1 MNIKLIPVAS
11 AAGSEAMSGATA
23 VVFDVLRATSTIVTA
38 LSSGYRRVYPVVNVN
53 EAMQMARERGFC
65 LAGERGGQKISGF
78 PLGNSPL
85 EFSTGPVAGADIL
98 VLTTSNG
105 TAAIRR
111 ASTAEKVLTG
121 SIINARAVARAV
133 IGEGRDIVLVCA
145 GSGGLY
151 SLDDI
156 LGAGFVLMEI
166 MAAANNAPAMDDQ
179 ALTALCLAR
188 YYKQDPLAGLM
199 DSNHGKKLLGLGLE
213 RDLRWCARLNL
224 FELAPVFCGD
234 YITISE

>member
-11 AAGSEAMSGATA
+11 TVGSEALNGATA

-38 LSSGYRRVYPVVNVN
+38 LSSGYRRVYPVVNAG
-53 EAMQMARERGFC
+53 EAMRMARKRGFC

-105 TAAIRR
+105 TAAIRS
-111 ASTAEKVLTG
+111 ASAAEKVLTG
-121 SIINARAVARAV
+121 SIINARAVARAA

-166 MAAANNAPAMDDQ
+166 VAAADNAPAMDDH
-179 ALTALCLAR
+179 ALAALCLAR
-188 YYKQDPLAGLM
+188 YYEYDPLAGLM
-199 DSNHGKKLLGLGLE
+199 DSNHGKKLLGLGLIS
-213 RDLRWCARLNL
+213 DLRWCARLNIYDI
-224 FELAPVFCGD
+224 APVFCGN
-234 YITISE
+234 YIEI

>member
-1 MNIKLIPVAS
+1 MNIKLFPVAS
-11 AAGSEAMSGATA
+11 AVSADALSGATA
-23 VVFDVLRATSTIVTA
+23 IVFDVLRATSTIVTA

-65 LAGERGGQKISGF
+65 LAGERGGQKIAGF

-105 TAAIRR
+105 TAAIRS
-111 ASTAEKVLTG
+111 AAAAEKVLTG
-121 SIINARAVARAV
+121 SIINARAVARAA
-133 IGEGRDIVLVCA
+133 IYEGRNIVLVCA

-166 MAAANNAPAMDDQ
+166 VAAADTAPAMDDQ
-179 ALTALCLAR
+179 ALAALCLAR

-199 DSNHGKKLLGLGLE
+199 DSNHGKKLLGLGLKN
-213 RDLRWCARLNL
+213 DLYWCARLNL
-224 FELAPVFCGD
+224 YDTAPIFQGN
-234 YITISE
+234 YIEN